1 MRRRKRKKPY
11 LKFIFFIIIILVIQ
25 TSYSL
30 LSDKIDIRGVVS
42 GASSDGYIIDSGS
55 NPGLTID
62 NLNINSWQESNTYK
76 FQYSFYLQNIGSDAL
91 DNFTLTLTF
100 NTEIIKVDYWN
111 HTYEVENKNI
121 IIKSSKIISPNQSV
135 EINFIVTVSTNNL
148 KLNKMKLESN
158 TSSTEIDNDLFL
170 VNFTISNGWGNYTYQ
185 YNVTVQ
191 NKTGVQLTYWQISLE
206 LPENTNY
213 LSGWNAIF
221 STNNNISLIKNE
233 SYNGRLENNQS
244 TSFGL
249 QLQTNIQNYIPNKY
263 TVMVR

>member
-1 MRRRKRKKPY
+1 MRRRKRKKSY
-11 LKFIFFIIIILVIQ
+11 LMQIFLITLLVIG

-30 LSDKIDIRGVVS
+30 LSEKINIKGIVS

-55 NPGLTID
+55 NPSLTID

-76 FQYSFYLQNIGSDAL
+76 FQYSFYLKNIGSDAF
-91 DNFTLTLTF
+91 DNFTLTLSF

-111 HTYEVENKNI
+111 YTYEVDNKNI
-121 IIKSSKIISPNQSV
+121 IINSSKIVSPDQSV

-148 KLNKMKLESN
+148 KLNKIKLESN

-221 STNNNISLIKNE
+221 STNNNILLIKNE